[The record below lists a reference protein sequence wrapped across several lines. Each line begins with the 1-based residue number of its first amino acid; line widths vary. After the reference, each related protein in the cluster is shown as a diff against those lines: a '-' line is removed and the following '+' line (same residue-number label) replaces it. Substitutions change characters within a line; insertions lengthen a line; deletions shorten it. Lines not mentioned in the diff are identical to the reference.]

1 MFQLFD
7 GVTVPV
13 TFNEDRT
20 QSKTGPAIVLQ
31 VDGELVQLIWATTQS
46 VCASG
51 SKPWEFCITDP
62 AEMRQMGHTKAARY
76 DFRRGG
82 VIVVNKS
89 EILDTIGKCPK
100 SVQGRLVRAA
110 RNA

>member
-7 GVTVPV
+7 VVTVSV

-20 QSKTGPAIVLQ
+20 QSKIRPAIVLQ

-46 VCASG
+46 VCDSG
-51 SKPWEFCITDP
+51 AKPWEFCITDP
-62 AEMRQMGHTKAARY
+62 AEMRQMGHTKPARY

-82 VIVVNKS
+82 VIVVRKS
-89 EILDTIGKCPK
+89 EVLEMIGKCPK
-100 SVQGRLVRAA
+100 SVQSRLVRAA